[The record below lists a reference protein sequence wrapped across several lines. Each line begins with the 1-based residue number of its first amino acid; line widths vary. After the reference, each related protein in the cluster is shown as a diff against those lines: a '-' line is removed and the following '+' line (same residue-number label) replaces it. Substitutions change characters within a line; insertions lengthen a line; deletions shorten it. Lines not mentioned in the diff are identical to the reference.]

1 MGGED
6 GMSASAGTV
15 LIKPNGTWNSITTY
29 KILNLVNRNEKSY
42 IAKKTNVGIDPETDT
57 TEEYWQRMYFQ
68 AQEASTAQDVQD
80 AFDYVFGDTT
90 ETDPTAMTEG
100 DVADALSVAWDGS
113 SSTDPTAL
121 SSTDV
126 TDAVNTEWDG
136 SSSTDPTALNSTDID
151 NATINS

>member
-1 MGGED
+1 
-6 GMSASAGTV
+6 MSASAGTV
-15 LIKPNGTWNSITTY
+15 LIKPKGEWNNIDTY
-29 KILNLVNRNEKSY
+29 KMLNLVNRNEKSY

-57 TEEYWQRMYFQ
+57 NEDYWQRMYFQ
-68 AQEASTAQDVQD
+68 AQETVTAQDVQD

-90 ETDPTAMTEG
+90 DPTALSSN
-100 DVADALSVAWDGS
+100 DIVSALSADWDGS
-113 SSTDPTAL
+113 SSPDPTAL

-136 SSSTDPTALNSTDID
+136 SSSADPEAMNSTDIE

>member
-1 MGGED
+1 MK
-6 GMSASAGTV
+6 ASAGTV
-15 LIKPNGTWNSITTY
+15 LIIPKGEWNSINTY
-29 KILNLVNRNEKSY
+29 KMLNLINRNEKSY

-57 TEEYWQRMYFQ
+57 NEDYWQRMYFQ
-68 AQEASTAQDVQD
+68 ESTTAQDVQD

-121 SSTDV
+121 SSDDV

-136 SSSTDPTALNSTDID
+136 SSSTDPEALNSTDIEK
-151 NATINS
+151 ATINS

>member
-1 MGGED
+1 MK
-6 GMSASAGTV
+6 ASAGTV

-113 SSTDPTAL
+113 SSTDPAAL
-121 SSTDV
+121 SSDDV

-136 SSSTDPTALNSTDID
+136 SSSTDPEALNSTDID

>member
-1 MGGED
+1 MK
-6 GMSASAGTV
+6 ASAGTV
-15 LIKPNGTWNSITTY
+15 LIIPKAEWNSINTY
-29 KILNLVNRNEKSY
+29 KMLNLINRNEKSY
-42 IAKKTNVGIDPETDT
+42 IAKKTNVGIDPETDAN
-57 TEEYWQRMYFQ
+57 EDYWQRMYI
-68 AQEASTAQDVQD
+68 QESTTAQDVQD

-113 SSTDPTAL
+113 SSPDPTAL
-121 SSTDV
+121 SSADV

-136 SSSTDPTALNSTDID
+136 SSSPDPEALNSTDID